1 MGVSLS
7 EMRAGK
13 SPASDIFV
21 VEGSTGADGGFKALT
36 GLMNQYGLN
45 FYRTSDTPEGLIPS
59 YGVVLV
65 KVNSQ
70 WNERGGTNT
79 DLVKSIISAVTGH
92 PDGFSG
98 EVVIVDNGQ
107 AQFGSSRQGGSMT
120 YTENNAINPAQ
131 SNQVVADSFKGHK
144 VSTYLW
150 DTITKTQV
158 KEYDQ
163 GDLNDGYIIY
173 DDTDPETGI
182 RVSYPKFKTKHGA
195 HISFKEGVWDSKSQS
210 YDSDKLIV
218 LNVPVLKAHFIYGV
232 TACVKHYMGVVSD
245 KLQSGGAHRSVR
257 DGGMGTM
264 MVKTRR
270 PDLNILDG
278 IYVNAT
284 CGSGPSCTYD
294 SASNLGLIMVSVDP
308 VALDVWA
315 TENVLMK
322 AARSQ
327 GITDLSKFDPR
338 SSEPKSHGEWLKK
351 SMIQMQ
357 KADHQVTDDPDSFN
371 VYLASL

>member
-1 MGVSLS
+1 MVVSLS
-7 EMRAGK
+7 EMRAK
-13 SPASDIFV
+13 ASPASDIFV
-21 VEGSTGADGGFKALT
+21 VEGATGADGGFMALT

-45 FYRTSDTPEGLIPS
+45 FYRTSENPEGLIPC

-79 DLVKSIISAVTGH
+79 DLVKSIITAVTGH

-120 YTENNAINPAQ
+120 YTENNAIDPAQ
-131 SNQVVADSFKGHK
+131 SNQVVADSFKGYK

-150 DTITKTQV
+150 DTITKTRV

-163 GDLNDGYIIY
+163 GDLNDGYLIY
-173 DDTDPETGI
+173 DDADPETGI
-182 RVSYPKFKTKHGA
+182 RVSYPKFKTKHGS
-195 HISFKEGVWDSKSQS
+195 HVSFKEGVWDSKSQS

-232 TACVKHYMGVVSD
+232 TACIKHYMGVVSD

-294 SASNLGLIMVSVDP
+294 SASNLGLIMASVDP

-315 TENVLMK
+315 TENVLME
-322 AARSQ
+322 AARDQ

-338 SSEPKSHGEWLKK
+338 SDEPKSHGEWLKK
-351 SMIQMQ
+351 SMVQMQ
-357 KADHQVTDDPDSFN
+357 KADHQVTDDPDRFN
-371 VYLASL
+371 VYLTSL

>member
-1 MGVSLS
+1 MGVSLT
-7 EMRAGK
+7 EMRVK
-13 SPASDIFV
+13 TSPASDIFV
-21 VEGSTGADGGFKALT
+21 VEGSTGADGGFRALT

-45 FYRTSDTPEGLIPS
+45 FYRTSENPEGVIPS

-79 DLVKSIISAVTGH
+79 DLVKSIITAVTGH
-92 PDGFSG
+92 PYGFSG

-120 YTENNAINPAQ
+120 YTENNALDPTQ
-131 SNQVVADSFKGHK
+131 SNQVVADSFTGHK

-150 DTITKTQV
+150 DTITKTRV

-163 GDLNDGYIIY
+163 SDLNDGYIIY
-173 DDTDPETGI
+173 NDADPETGI
-182 RVSYPKFKTKHGA
+182 RVSYPKFKTKHGS
-195 HISFKEGVWDSKSQS
+195 HVSFKEGVWDSKSQS

-294 SASNLGLIMVSVDP
+294 SASNLGLIMASVDP

-315 TENVLMK
+315 TENVLME
-322 AARSQ
+322 AARGQ

-338 SSEPKSHGEWLKK
+338 SSKPKSHGEWLKK
-351 SMIQMQ
+351 SMVQMQ
-357 KADHQVTDDPDSFN
+357 NADHQVTDDPDRFN
-371 VYLASL
+371 VYLTSL